1 MIVVANQQ
9 EMLEIGEIFLHTE
22 TSLTQEDV
30 VNMDEFDKYYETRE
44 MIKRWNSLDN
54 SIINN
59 KLFALEMHGFN
70 IKN

>member
-1 MIVVANQQ
+1 MIVVTDQQ
-9 EMLEIGEIFLHTE
+9 EMLEIGEIFLHSE
-22 TSLTQEDV
+22 TTLTQEEV

-44 MIKRWNSLDN
+44 MIKRWNSSGDN
-54 SIINN
+54 TINN